1 MGNKDWWPITN
12 TLLIKDNNAMANGD
26 AQPFKLIVEGR
37 IDKFFYSRIV
47 NDQTEVLSIS
57 KAIRPRPSN
66 IRKAIVGFMEEL
78 RNNPTQFKYIKP
90 LGVVDS
96 DYDNTV
102 PDESNLV
109 HTDTNDLETLLL
121 STGTFDISQYPGMND
136 NIKKSIECIS
146 YQFGHIRKA
155 IFKYIEQKK
164 YNIREFIDEE
174 WLKDSFNLFCD
185 VSTGLNMNKM
195 INAFKLEPRNK
206 KLFKDE
212 MGCELLKMFLFAR
225 LRENQEADANNNLI
239 HKPDT
244 FDKDSVLNYW
254 EPIRGHDV
262 SSLVTTFVPSL
273 NQVLEEQYQI
283 YNLDSFIAS
292 RSNPQRIKNTKLF
305 KAFENWGIAQV

>member
-1 MGNKDWWPITN
+1 MGNRDWWPITN

-47 NDQTEVLSIS
+47 NDKTEVLSVS
-57 KAIRPRPSN
+57 RAIRPRPSN
-66 IRKAIVGFMEEL
+66 IKKAIVGFMEEL
-78 RNNPTQFKYIKP
+78 RNNPTQFRYIKP

-121 STGTFDISQYPGMND
+121 STGAFDISQYPGMNGS
-136 NIKKSIECIS
+136 IKKSVECIT

-155 IFKYIEQKK
+155 IFKYIEQKR
-164 YNIREFIDEE
+164 YNVREFIDEE
-174 WLKDSFNLFCD
+174 WLKDSFGLFCD
-185 VSTGLNMNKM
+185 VNAGLNMNRM
-195 INAFKLEPRNK
+195 IDAFKLEPRNK
-206 KLFKDE
+206 QLFRDD
-212 MGCELLKMFLFAR
+212 MGCELLKMFILAR
-225 LRENQEADANNNLI
+225 LREGKEVDSSNNLV
-239 HKPDT
+239 HKPDS
-244 FDKDSVLNYW
+244 FDKDSISNYW
-254 EPIRGHDV
+254 DPIRGHDV

-273 NQVLEEQYQI
+273 NQTLETQYQI

-292 RSNPQRIKNTKLF
+292 MSDPQRIKNTKLF
-305 KAFENWGIAQV
+305 KTFEDWGIGHI